1 MQLASGN
8 VVSQWQLAG
17 TSSDQVKQSI
27 DLQLDEVLMASASGW
42 FTSRPLF
49 GWWVVMQ
56 RQLWAVLASC
66 ITIRLAPTFEFGN
79 SNM

>member
-1 MQLASGN
+1 MQL
-8 VVSQWQLAG
+8 VG

-42 FTSRPLF
+42 FTSRPLS

-56 RQLWAVLASC
+56 GSYRRFWPVA
-66 ITIRLAPTFEFGN
+66 
-79 SNM
+79 